1 MKEKNH
7 KMLCLCVILAVMT
20 ILPPR
25 ASSQSFH
32 ETGTIQISTNPV
44 KLIMGLVNFEFE
56 YFISPAFSIQI
67 SSEYLVSDYAIKREK
82 HPDFLVR
89 IGPRFH
95 FFYEKEF
102 NVQHDLYSGIY
113 AGYIWSKSNLRQKS
127 IFLGADIG
135 YKYMVHHPIF
145 INPKFLL
152 SYPLKSPK
160 FLPGF
165 ECLLGSVL

>member
-1 MKEKNH
+1 M
-7 KMLCLCVILAVMT
+7 ILAILIT
-20 ILPPR
+20 LPPR
-25 ASSQSFH
+25 VSSQSFH

-56 YFISPAFSIQI
+56 YFISPGFSVQI
-67 SSEYLVSDYAIKREK
+67 SS
-82 HPDFLVR
+82 DFLVR
-89 IGPRFH
+89 IGPRVH

-102 NVQHDLYSGIY
+102 NIKHDLYTGVF
-113 AGYIWSKSNLRQKS
+113 AGYIWSKRDVRQKS

-135 YKYMVHHPIF
+135 YKYMVHHPLY